1 MGTQNRSL
9 RITGKFDFMFQSRAK
24 LASLGVLLVIW
35 GCQDS
40 GASQKS
46 NEKSAVET
54 PAEKPLPSD
63 SLWLV
68 QLGDSL
74 TIARQQLLLQRL
86 LQVSEKEGW
95 GGAVRYCHVTA
106 ETLAFYGMENIYL
119 QRIAERYRNPKD
131 KLQDSLD
138 RAAFAYFQKT
148 GSKAPIVWK
157 TASEWRYYRPI
168 YILMPTCLK
177 CHGSKD
183 DLDALAL
190 TEIRKHYPG
199 DQAVGFQVGDLRG
212 LWKLTLTP

>member
-1 MGTQNRSL
+1 MSCPKIKALLG
-9 RITGKFDFMFQSRAK
+9 
-24 LASLGVLLVIW
+24 LACILLVVW
-35 GCQDS
+35 SCRDS
-40 GASQKS
+40 APSQ
-46 NEKSAVET
+46 T
-54 PAEKPLPSD
+54 PAEASNTGALVQKSLKPD

-74 TIARQQLLLQRL
+74 TTARQQVLLQRL

-95 GGAVRYCHVTA
+95 GGAVRYCHYAA
-106 ETLAFYGMENIYL
+106 ETLAFYGADGLYL
-119 QRIAERYRNPKD
+119 QRIAQRYRNPKD

-138 RAAFAYFQKT
+138 QAAFAYFQNTQAKT
-148 GSKAPIVWK
+148 PMVWK
-157 TASEWRYYRPI
+157 TGSEWRYYRPI